1 MNKLNARLAALLL
14 GGVLQL
20 LLSACQTAPTRTDG
34 APTPAAGASAAQ
46 SAANPPP
53 AAVVAP
59 TPAPPPEPVVVEPSP
74 SERQLAAGQAAFDRG
89 EYAAAIRL
97 LQPLSK
103 ESTLDTAAQLHA
115 LKTLAFAQC
124 LTNATKN
131 CRDSFVQAFRL
142 DAEFELAPAER
153 GHPVW
158 GPQFDRAR
166 RIVQAEQRKA
176 KKP

>member
-1 MNKLNARLAALLL
+1 MKQLNTRIFALLIVGL
-14 GGVLQL
+14 LQL
-20 LLSACQTAPTRTDG
+20 LLTACETAVPRPDAAPAPT
-34 APTPAAGASAAQ
+34 AGASAAQ
-46 SAANPPP
+46 DAAKAVP
-53 AAVVAP
+53 AAAVAP
-59 TPAPPPEPVVVEPSP
+59 TPPPPPEPVVVEPSP
-74 SERQLAAGQAAFDRG
+74 SEKQLAGGQAAFDRG
-89 EYAAAIRL
+89 EYGAAIRQ

-103 ESTLDTAAQLHA
+103 ESTLDTAAQLRA

-142 DAEFELAPAER
+142 NADFELAPAER
-153 GHPVW
+153 GHPIW